1 MRNYFI
7 PLLLLLVFAACA
19 RHKETEK
26 WTGTLEGKQIK
37 VNALLGGSIIKLNVD
52 EGDSVEAGDT
62 LAVLDTRELSY
73 QLEQLQATRQELAAQ
88 ANLFNTQISQA
99 EKDLAYQ
106 QTRQNRSRNLFQ
118 ADAIARQNM
127 EDAEQVGTKA
137 ESQLTAARQ
146 NLEVI
151 AAKRK
156 QLDAQEKTLRKKQND
171 GIILSPA
178 AGTVSSLYYNA
189 GEVIPPLGQLLDLLD
204 NRQMEISVYVSES
217 YLSRIKP
224 GSEVRLY
231 LGGNSQ
237 PYPAKVIHI
246 SNKAEFTPKT
256 VLTPGNR
263 SMMVYAVR
271 LQADNPDGIMKDGM
285 PADIT
290 FP

>member
-1 MRNYFI
+1 MKKYLL
-7 PLLLLLVFAACA
+7 PLLLLLLAAACS
-19 RHKETEK
+19 RHQEPAK
-26 WTGTLEGKQIK
+26 WTGTLEGKQFK
-37 VNALLGGSIIKLNVD
+37 VNALLGGSISQLLVD

-62 LAVLDTRELSY
+62 LAVVDTRELGY
-73 QLEQLQATRQELAAQ
+73 QLEQLKAAREELNAQE
-88 ANLFNTQISQA
+88 NLYKTQISQA
-99 EKDLAYQ
+99 EKDLSYQ

-137 ESQLTAARQ
+137 ESQVTAARQ
-146 NLEVI
+146 NLAVI

-156 QLDAQEKTLRKKQND
+156 QLDAQEKTLRKKLGD

-189 GEVIPPLGQLLDLLD
+189 GEVIPPLGQLLDLLN
-204 NRQMEISVYVSES
+204 NRQMEISVYISED
-217 YLSRIKP
+217 YLSRIKVGMP
-224 GSEVRLY
+224 AKISIGGSTQTY
-231 LGGNSQ
+231 Q
-237 PYPAKVIHI
+237 AKVIRI

-271 LQADNPDGIMKDGM
+271 LKADNPEGAMKDGM
-285 PADIT
+285 PADVV